1 MWDGKLNLGAPV
13 VLILPVFIR
22 CASGLRT
29 WTADASSIMVAR
41 AAQWDPSIF
50 RKEGRLPLDTVVQSY
65 LRYVR

>member
-1 MWDGKLNLGAPV
+1 
-13 VLILPVFIR
+13 
-22 CASGLRT
+22 
-29 WTADASSIMVAR
+29 MVAR